1 MNFSFF
7 PGYMK
12 ETHSRHLLAV
22 QTPFCHFSNCFGWWS
37 YGWGGC
43 LEQVEARK
51 LELCFPCKKKP
62 IFCFHVRI
70 GRKLGGG
77 DKWIYLTLN
86 GLWLCWRAVWL
97 IWPCGSSR
105 WSGPAIVGISE
116 SGFVRIS
123 ESGFCC
129 CPPPLCNGQAPPHSC
144 QLWTLRFPSPSPLPV
159 CRGAHLKIK
168 HRID

>member
-1 MNFSFF
+1 M
-7 PGYMK
+7 
-12 ETHSRHLLAV
+12 
-22 QTPFCHFSNCFGWWS
+22 
-37 YGWGGC
+37 
-43 LEQVEARK
+43 
-51 LELCFPCKKKP
+51 
-62 IFCFHVRI
+62 
-70 GRKLGGG
+70 
-77 DKWIYLTLN
+77 YLTLN

-123 ESGFCC
+123 ESGFWS

-144 QLWTLRFPSPSPLPV
+144 QLWMLRFPSPSPLPV

-168 HRID
+168 HRIKQQYISIIYKPLPFFQAHPGIRVVRIQLQNNFPNLIKNYHHFSATNKKHGKPLQPFATAPGSKRGEPLYKSWKGIKI